1 MIDSYLFT
9 IVYKISGSN
18 WLTIRPVFRLF
29 NSVDIVRSS
38 YSLDGSSSDSLVT
51 DSSLGFRSNRD
62 GTSRFCRQR
71 KTKNNIN
78 TIIPNINS
86 RKSKGYF
93 KRDDDWLVGEELF
106 KAIIDND
113 DLPVRDL
120 RVVAVFTGN
129 LVLLIV
135 GDTILL
141 VCIDRMIAD
150 VLLPIDVF
158 RVLLFVDMISV
169 GLSLVAENTVVSIS
183 VKVVIGTITL
193 VVDNNVV
200 RVLLNEVV
208 SDVLSSNV
216 VGSDVKISVVY

>member
-1 MIDSYLFT
+1 
-9 IVYKISGSN
+9 
-18 WLTIRPVFRLF
+18 
-29 NSVDIVRSS
+29 
-38 YSLDGSSSDSLVT
+38 
-51 DSSLGFRSNRD
+51 
-62 GTSRFCRQR
+62 
-71 KTKNNIN
+71 
-78 TIIPNINS
+78 
-86 RKSKGYF
+86 
-93 KRDDDWLVGEELF
+93 
-106 KAIIDND
+106 
-113 DLPVRDL
+113 
-120 RVVAVFTGN
+120 
-129 LVLLIV
+129 
-135 GDTILL
+135 
-141 VCIDRMIAD
+141 MIAD